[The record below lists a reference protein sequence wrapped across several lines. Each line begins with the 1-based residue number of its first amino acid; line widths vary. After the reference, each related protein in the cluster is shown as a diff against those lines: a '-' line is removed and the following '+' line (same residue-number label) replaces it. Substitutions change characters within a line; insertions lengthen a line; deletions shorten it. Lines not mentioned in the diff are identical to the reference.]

1 MNLIQMVNRVHLP
14 DPDVELTVE
23 WTVEW
28 TADKTDDN
36 ADGVGDN
43 DDNNGDMYGI
53 YLCCLSEII
62 KCLTNDN

>member
-1 MNLIQMVNRVHLP
+1 MVNRAHQP
-14 DPDVELTVE
+14 GPDVELTVE